1 MTAHRMRSP
10 GPIRQVPVGASGAG
24 PYAITNGPDGALW
37 IAPKRGPRPNRQVI
51 PWGVGQAWRLASA
64 MR

>member
-24 PYAITNGPDGALW
+24 PYAITNGPDSALW
-37 IAPKRGPRPNRQVI
+37 IALETGAIGETGTIGRIDR
-51 PWGVGQAWRLASA
+51 
-64 MR
+64 